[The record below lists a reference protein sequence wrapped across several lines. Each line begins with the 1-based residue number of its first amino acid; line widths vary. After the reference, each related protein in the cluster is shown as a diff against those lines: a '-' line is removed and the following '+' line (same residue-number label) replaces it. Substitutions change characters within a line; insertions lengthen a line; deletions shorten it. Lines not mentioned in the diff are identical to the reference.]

1 MGKEGGPGR
10 RTNNFSMSCS
20 WGPQGN
26 DLQVNRLGLLLV
38 TMRENVHHRKMLG
51 AGVVVEVYRT

>member
-51 AGVVVEVYRT
+51 QGS